1 MINRTLETKN
11 GHHSPT
17 HAPEKNGA
25 AAHTAVSIPKL
36 TALATLIDLFNALNQ
51 AGIRYCHWKSNI
63 RLADAVNGRTDLDLL
78 VDPKQSSAFR
88 QILAAQRIQ
97 PLVAAPGRDYPDVE
111 NYLGFDAASGRFFH
125 LHVHYQLVLGEQ
137 FVKNYRLPL
146 MSHFFNT
153 ICLPDGVLIPS
164 PEMELIVLALRA
176 LLKYR
181 DRDALKDILAIRS
194 SGLPNHIRQ
203 EIAWLWD
210 QTTRTRLLAA
220 LHEVEHLIPTGLV
233 LDFLQT
239 VRRSPRDGWQLLRLR
254 QQVRRDLRPYQHHPR
269 FRASLIYFREAWRR
283 RKWFGKA
290 SRKMTLPDGGQTLA
304 FIGVDGAGKST
315 MCQLVK
321 EWLGWKLDV
330 HFYYLGSKQ
339 SSRRSR
345 WLYLLF
351 RIARRSQRSVS
362 RQLGAQNLLARWL
375 AAGRQTL
382 LYSHH
387 LSLAYD
393 RRRRYR
399 AGQAQAAAGSLVIFD
414 RYPLAARL
422 DGPKIQQLA
431 NGDEGKIS
439 RFLGKA
445 EAAIYRQMAP
455 PDHYFLL
462 NVSPEISRQ
471 RKPDHDPAA
480 IQVKSQVLDRWL
492 VAAEQQA
499 SSAAVHG
506 INANRPFDEVVQ
518 RLKTAVWQAIT
529 QAGETV

>member
-1 MINRTLETKN
+1 MINRTLESKN
-11 GHHSPT
+11 GHHSAAP
-17 HAPEKNGA
+17 APEKIG
-25 AAHTAVSIPKL
+25 AVSSPKL
-36 TALATLIDLFNALNQ
+36 TALATLVDLFSTLNQ

-78 VDPKQSSAFR
+78 VAPEQGSAFR
-88 QILAAQRIQ
+88 QILAAHHVQ
-97 PLVAAPGRDYPDVE
+97 PLIAAPGRDYPDIE

-146 MSHFFNT
+146 MPHFFNS
-153 ICLPDGVLIPS
+153 ICLPDGVLIPA
-164 PEMELIVLALRA
+164 PEMELIVLSLRA

-181 DRDALKDILAIRS
+181 DRDALKDILTIRAP
-194 SGLPNHIRQ
+194 GLPNHIRQ
-203 EIAWLWD
+203 EIDWLWD
-210 QTTRTRLLAA
+210 QTTSPRLQAA
-220 LHEVEHLIPTGLV
+220 LREVEHLIPTRLV
-233 LDFLQT
+233 LNFLQT
-239 VRRSPRDGWQLLRLR
+239 VSCSPRDGWQLLRLR
-254 QQVRRDLRPYQHHPR
+254 QQVRRGLRPYQHHHR
-269 FRASLIYFREAWRR
+269 LQASLIYFREAWRQ
-283 RKWFGKA
+283 RKRFGNA
-290 SRKMTLPDGGQTLA
+290 NSRRKMTLPGGGQTVA

-339 SSRRSR
+339 PSRRSR

-362 RQLGAQNLLARWL
+362 RQLGEQNWLARWL
-375 AAGRQTL
+375 ATGRQTL

-387 LSLAYD
+387 LSLAHD

-399 AGQAQAAAGSLVIFD
+399 AGLAQAAAGSLVIFD
-414 RYPLAARL
+414 RYPLAANL
-422 DGPKIQQLA
+422 DGPKIQQLS
-431 NGDEGKIS
+431 NGDEGKVS
-439 RFLGKA
+439 RYLGAA
-445 EAAIYRQMAP
+445 EASIYRQMAP

-471 RKPDHDPAA
+471 RKPDHDPAV
-480 IQVKSQVLDRWL
+480 IQAKSQVLDRWL
-492 VAAEQQA
+492 VAAERQA